1 MKIEKYADVISNR
14 FHSRLLASACMAIA
28 VIAGFPALG
37 LGDRAFAQGRYL
49 YVQSN
54 NNQDGQN
61 SIVAFTRAPD
71 GTLSRHAESPFL
83 SAGTGIDNSTN
94 GKLGPNDN
102 DTPIIIGPN
111 KKRLFAVNGHSNTVA
126 VFDIQTDGAL
136 LPVPGSPFDS
146 NGVGPVSLAI
156 SDDVLLVA
164 NRNEDPGQLDALRGD
179 ANSNYASFRI
189 NPDGTLTFLSK
200 IEMKDGQK
208 NTQVLVS
215 SRDSR
220 IVFGNDFQV
229 DADFDGDGSV
239 SKLFGLSQQ
248 VRGRL
253 QSFRL
258 DENGTLAQA
267 DRVTLPETA
276 DPAPDVPSIP
286 LGLWDH
292 PTKNLLYAGL
302 VTRNQLGVYRYDEQG
317 KLSFVSAVA
326 NSGQDICWI
335 RVNKAGTRLY
345 AVNNLPREDEQDKT
359 STITVFDI
367 SGENAK
373 QPVELAR
380 TEIPLPLGTFVNN
393 RNGEQPNSA
402 AFQFTLDEN
411 EEYLYVINQR
421 INQATEGGPQ
431 SGNVL
436 HVFRVEP
443 AGKLALVESRHLKQD
458 DVDVTARPQGVVA
471 LDLL

>member
-1 MKIEKYADVISNR
+1 MRRSEFELCIVPDQFGRLIDVP
-14 FHSRLLASACMAIA
+14 
-28 VIAGFPALG
+28 VE
-37 LGDRAFAQGRYL
+37 DRIDGR
-49 YVQSN
+49 
-54 NNQDGQN
+54 
-61 SIVAFTRAPD
+61 
-71 GTLSRHAESPFL
+71 AEE
-83 SAGTGIDNSTN
+83 
-94 GKLGPNDN
+94 
-102 DTPIIIGPN
+102 
-111 KKRLFAVNGHSNTVA
+111 H
-126 VFDIQTDGAL
+126 
-136 LPVPGSPFDS
+136 
-146 NGVGPVSLAI
+146 
-156 SDDVLLVA
+156 
-164 NRNEDPGQLDALRGD
+164 
-179 ANSNYASFRI
+179 
-189 NPDGTLTFLSK
+189 
-200 IEMKDGQK
+200 
-208 NTQVLVS
+208 QVLVS
-215 SRDSR
+215 SRNSGL
-220 IVFGNDFQV
+220 VFGNDFQV
-229 DADFDGDGSV
+229 DADFDGDGTV

-258 DENGTLAQA
+258 NENGMLAQA
-267 DRVTLPETA
+267 DRATLQETA
-276 DPAPDVPSIP
+276 EPAPDVPTVP

-302 VTRNQLGVYRYDEQG
+302 VTRNQFGVYRYDEKG
-317 KLSFVSAVA
+317 KLSFVSAVT

-393 RNGEQPNSA
+393 RNSKQPNST

-421 INQATEGGPQ
+421 INQATESGPEG
-431 SGNVL
+431 GNVL

-443 AGKLALVESRHLKQD
+443 SGTLAIVESRHLQQD
-458 DVDVTARPQGVVA
+458 DVNVSARPQGVVA